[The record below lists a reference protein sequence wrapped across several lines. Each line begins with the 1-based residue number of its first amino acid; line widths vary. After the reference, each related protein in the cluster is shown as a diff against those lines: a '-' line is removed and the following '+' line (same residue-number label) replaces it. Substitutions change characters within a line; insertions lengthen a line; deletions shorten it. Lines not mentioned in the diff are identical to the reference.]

1 MDLDSQVVC
10 VVILSVFSISI
21 IGSTAMHREPAPAEG
36 GQAAPEIQNKFELE
50 AWFQESEFFIP
61 GSFLSLWDI
70 FFISRTQNVE
80 KPLTAGAIV

>member
-50 AWFQESEFFIP
+50 
-61 GSFLSLWDI
+61 
-70 FFISRTQNVE
+70 T
-80 KPLTAGAIV
+80 